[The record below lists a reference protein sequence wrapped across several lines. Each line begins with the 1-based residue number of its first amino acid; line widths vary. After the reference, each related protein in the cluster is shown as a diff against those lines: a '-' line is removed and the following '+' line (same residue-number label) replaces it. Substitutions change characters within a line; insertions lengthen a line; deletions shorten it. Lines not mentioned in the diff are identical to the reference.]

1 MFTYSSMPFMFRW
14 DYTSI
19 ATSCFDH
26 LARIIQDGR
35 KLGKHFHTV
44 YWEFMLVDMAL
55 SSFTIQILT
64 LDG

>member
-1 MFTYSSMPFMFRW
+1 ML
-14 DYTSI
+14 YTSI

-35 KLGKHFHTV
+35 KLVKHFRTV